1 MTLSAAGWSG
11 NTQTVTNAKFVASG
25 YAYTVAPEG
34 DSFNAYA
41 EAVIYADDITTA
53 GQMTFHCGE
62 TPATALT
69 VNILKTEVS
78 A

>member
-1 MTLSAAGWSG
+1 MTRSASGWSG
-11 NTQTVTNAKFVASG
+11 NAQTLTNAKFVTSG
-25 YAYTVAPEG
+25 YAYTVAPES

-41 EAVIYADDITTA
+41 EAVIYADDITIA

-62 TPATALT
+62 RPTAALT